1 MRKTG
6 FTLAEIL
13 ITLGVIGIVAAI
25 TLPGLNSNVNTRKV
39 GPALAKAVNT
49 LENANHTAL
58 MEESENTLDG
68 ITLTYESEPNDY
80 LNRIAKYLS
89 GEYAGE
95 ENITPTK
102 GVEAKNLPVFRAKD
116 GIMYIA
122 STTGTSG
129 DYCAGSGCGT
139 GNKGLVN
146 HYVSPYFDINGTG
159 LSGEIKFPNK
169 KYHGNFFPVII
180 DINGDKKPNEYSK
193 DRFLVFVDFYGI
205 VIPAGGQESVDYGTD
220 KNLIICTAANSSG
233 SARCTGSIAD
243 NGWEVRY

>member
-1 MRKTG
+1 MKKLG

-58 MEESENTLDG
+58 MEEGENTLDEVS
-68 ITLTYESEPNDY
+68 LTYASASDSNDY
-80 LNRIAKYLS
+80 LNRISKYLS
-89 GEYAGE
+89 GEYGGLEKFKLTSDSGE
-95 ENITPTK
+95 KEY
-102 GVEAKNLPVFRAKD
+102 PVYRSKD

-122 STTGTSG
+122 STIG
-129 DYCAGSGCGT
+129 DTNGVTKVDSSIT
-139 GNKGLVN
+139 N
-146 HYVSPYFDINGTG
+146 HYVSPYFDKKGDG
-159 LSGEIKFPNK
+159 LGGNIKFPNK

-180 DINGDKKPNEYSK
+180 DTNGDKKPNEYGK
-193 DRFLVFVDFYGI
+193 DRFLVIVDFYGA

-220 KNLIICTAANSSG
+220 NKLETCTAAKSNN
-233 SARCTGSIAD
+233 SARCTASIAD